1 MSKTEVDKNVQNIKK
16 RLIDAIKFSG
26 MSQRTIAQKIYVTD
40 ATLSDYIH
48 KDKLPSLETFARL
61 CEVLDVSADEILG
74 LRK

>member
-1 MSKTEVDKNVQNIKK
+1 MKVETNKNTENIKK
-16 RLIDAIKFSG
+16 RIIEAIKFSG
-26 MSQRTIAQKIYVTD
+26 MSQRMIAKKINITD